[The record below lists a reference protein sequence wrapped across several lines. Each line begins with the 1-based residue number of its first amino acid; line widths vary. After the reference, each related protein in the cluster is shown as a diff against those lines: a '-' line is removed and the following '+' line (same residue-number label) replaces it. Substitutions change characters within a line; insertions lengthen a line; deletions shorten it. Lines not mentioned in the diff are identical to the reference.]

1 MEPLSVETQLGLQTE
16 IKGAVDKSAIFKQ
29 DMQTFCVNMGD
40 LSLGTY
46 LIMSIVEQNSVSRV
60 LIRKKMSFFF

>member
-1 MEPLSVETQLGLQTE
+1 MEPLSVETQLDLQTE

-40 LSLGTY
+40 L
-46 LIMSIVEQNSVSRV
+46 
-60 LIRKKMSFFF
+60 